1 MIPRVCAN
9 CERCELLTAEVDRP
23 MPADCHAL
31 PVAVRIDDA
40 RAHIPCAFFEMCS
53 QPRVEVADQGQ
64 AAPGAQEPVAVEGM
78 ALEEDAE
85 GAEDEGR

>member
-1 MIPRVCAN
+1 MIPRICAN
-9 CERCELLTAEVDRP
+9 CEWCELLMAEVDRP

-40 RAHIPCAFFEMCS
+40 RAHVPCTFFEMCS
-53 QPRVEVADQGQ
+53 QPRVEMADQGQ
-64 AAPGAQEPVAVEGM
+64 AAPGVQEPGAVEEAGP
-78 ALEEDAE
+78 EEDSE